1 MEGRHAEQGCSPAL
15 FPQLS
20 GGSLRCE
27 NQSRMAL
34 GTQTPPAGTPGRVMA
49 GLGRPGFGDQAGRLP
64 GEDGTRPDH
73 GQRSGSGSCLPL
85 PQMP

>member
-1 MEGRHAEQGCSPAL
+1 M
-15 FPQLS
+15 LS
-20 GGSLRCE
+20 R
-27 NQSRMAL
+27 
-34 GTQTPPAGTPGRVMA
+34 TPGRVMA

-64 GEDGTRPDH
+64 GEDGTRPDG